1 VAKLKQIELCGGYYQ
16 AIADSWRYMVHFLP
30 NDDYLPQPSLGKSV
44 YNLKEFDLNNEHDEI
59 EFLQLY
65 SLVVRA
71 LRLCDQRSVQ
81 LT

>member
-1 VAKLKQIELCGGYYQ
+1 
-16 AIADSWRYMVHFLP
+16 MVHFLP

-44 YNLKEFDLNNEHDEI
+44 YNLKEFDLNKFERDEI

>member
-1 VAKLKQIELCGGYYQ
+1 
-16 AIADSWRYMVHFLP
+16 MFLFRVP
-30 NDDYLPQPSLGKSV
+30 IPVGIIILHQSKRW
-44 YNLKEFDLNNEHDEI
+44 FDLNKFKRDEI

-71 LRLCDQRSVQ
+71 LRLCDRRSFQ